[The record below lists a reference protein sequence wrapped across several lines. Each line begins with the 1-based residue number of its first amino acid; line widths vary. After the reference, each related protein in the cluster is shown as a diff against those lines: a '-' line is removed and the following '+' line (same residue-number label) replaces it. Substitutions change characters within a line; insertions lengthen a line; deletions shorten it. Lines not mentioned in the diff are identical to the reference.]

1 MYEYIAGCV
10 IYDEAISKLNELY
23 INRSDEIFALHKLTI
38 KKQTSGKSFDEFL
51 QSLRNLAKDS
61 NFKFV
66 NAESYCEKSSRDAF
80 TSGLQSNLI
89 RQRLLEY
96 GSLTVKNCVRL
107 SKNFRISTKKLR
119 RRGKKYYTSVL
130 C

>member
-66 NAESYCEKSSRDAF
+66 NAE
-80 TSGLQSNLI
+80 I
-89 RQRLLEY
+89 LL
-96 GSLTVKNCVRL
+96 
-107 SKNFRISTKKLR
+107 
-119 RRGKKYYTSVL
+119 
-130 C
+130 

>member
-10 IYDEAISKLNELY
+10 IYDEAISELNELY
-23 INRSDEIFALHKLTI
+23 INPSDEIFALHKLII
-38 KKQTSGKSFDEFL
+38 KKQTSGEPFDEFL

-66 NAESYCEKSSRDAF
+66 NAESYCEKSSRDVF
-80 TSGLQSNLI
+80 TSGLQSDLI

-96 GSLTVKNCVRL
+96 RSLTAKNCIRL

-119 RRGKKYYTSVL
+119 RRGKKCYTSVL